1 MNKFSTIATVVL
13 TLMLLFFSVRSFMA
27 ARQSGNSTLA
37 PSSQNVTY
45 RIGDKDVTL
54 TNGIAV
60 SKDTTGAS
68 ATSMIKYFGNEVMAD
83 IDGDGRM
90 DSVFYLTEQ
99 TGGSGT
105 FYYVVVA
112 LNKLPRSRADEVLV
126 VKESMLSF

>member
-1 MNKFSTIATVVL
+1 
-13 TLMLLFFSVRSFMA
+13 MA